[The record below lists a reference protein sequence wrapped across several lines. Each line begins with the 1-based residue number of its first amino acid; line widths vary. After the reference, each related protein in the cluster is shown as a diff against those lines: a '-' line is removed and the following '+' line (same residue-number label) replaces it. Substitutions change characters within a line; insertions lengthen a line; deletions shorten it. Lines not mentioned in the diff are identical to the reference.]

1 MGKFDE
7 VMKLYQEGHS
17 IDEIVDI
24 MDFSSRKTL
33 TNLIGRSGYRTVDG
47 QILPKDGTPV
57 TRESE
62 NKIQNEHK
70 STQKND
76 AITQKKDKD
85 NTIEDILR
93 RLERLEKYKST
104 QKNTI
109 ELIPMELEL
118 VSWSTRI
125 NKDTLNKFD
134 SLAEQYP
141 MVSKGYLLSMI
152 IEKYIEDYV
161 K

>member
-1 MGKFDE
+1 MNAMSRFDE
-7 VMKLYQEGHS
+7 VMKLYQEGYTL
-17 IDEIVDI
+17 DQIVET
-24 MDFSSRKTL
+24 MQFTSRKTL
-33 TNLIGRSGYRTVDG
+33 TNLIGRAGYKTING
-47 QILPKDGTPV
+47 QILPKDNTTV
-57 TRESE
+57 TH
-62 NKIQNEHK
+62 KTQDTHK
-70 STQKND
+70 SIQKSD
-76 AITQKKDKD
+76 VITHEKDKD
-85 NTIEDILR
+85 GTIKDILK

-152 IEKYIEDYV
+152 IEKYIEEHIE
-161 K
+161 